1 MSLTKRQI
9 SNYLKKFKRVSKAS
23 LYYCICPLSSK
34 HLKELIPNVSDFSC
48 RRRFFILTNKKEDEF
63 SCLERFNYLMK
74 NCIIPNTIF
83 LNNE

>member
-23 LYYCICPLSSK
+23 LCHCICPLSSNF
-34 HLKELIPNVSDFSC
+34 LKELIPNVSDFSC
-48 RRRFFILTNKKEDEF
+48 RRRFFILTNKKENEF

-74 NCIIPNTIF
+74 NCITPNTIF